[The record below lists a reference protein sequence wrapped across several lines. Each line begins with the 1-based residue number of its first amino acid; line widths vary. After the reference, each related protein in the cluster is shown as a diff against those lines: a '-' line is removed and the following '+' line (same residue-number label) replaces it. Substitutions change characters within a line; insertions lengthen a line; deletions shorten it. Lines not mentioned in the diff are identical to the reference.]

1 MPTMANITVKKADGT
16 TDVVYTAASPSAG
29 DKSPAVW
36 KNGSVGSVLAARPTF
51 TLVSM
56 DNGTRKARRLRSS
69 FSWPKTRV
77 DTAGN
82 VTVVGGASSESSH
95 LVPQD
100 MTASEIAEFVAQFS
114 GLLHSA
120 LIKSCINDG
129 YAPA

>member
-1 MPTMANITVKKADGT
+1 MPNMANIVIKKADNT
-16 TDVVYTAASPSAG
+16 TDVTYTAATPSAG

-36 KNGSVGSVLAARPTF
+36 KNHTVGTVLAARPSF
-51 TLVSM
+51 TLVAM
-56 DNGTRKARRLRSS
+56 DNGTRKARRIRST
-69 FSWPKTRV
+69 FNWPKTRL

-100 MTASEIAEFVAQFS
+100 MTPVEIGEYVAQYAN
-114 GLLHSA
+114 LLASV
-120 LIKSCINDG
+120 LIKSSLVDG